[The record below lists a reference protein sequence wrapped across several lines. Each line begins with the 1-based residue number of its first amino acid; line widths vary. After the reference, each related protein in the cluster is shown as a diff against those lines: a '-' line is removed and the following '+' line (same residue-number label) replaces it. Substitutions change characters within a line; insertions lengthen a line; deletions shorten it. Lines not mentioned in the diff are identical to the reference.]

1 LYNKIAV
8 YLNEQAQTSIGMS
21 FKQII
26 TLIILLCTFGNP
38 SHGFG
43 FDVKD
48 SLLISKYH
56 GRALKICYSK
66 PDSAVYYAY
75 QALSLSRIAQKPFYI
90 SRSYNIIG
98 IYHDIVNQ
106 WDSALFYYE
115 ISLDYAR
122 KSGSRALEASIINNI
137 GLIYWNRDL
146 GDSAILYYD
155 QSLKIFEAEGIDQGV
170 ANNLSNISL
179 ILRDLE
185 REEEALDYQKRALAL
200 RMKINDAYGI
210 GVSYVNIGLLYSALN
225 QPDSAKIYLSNGID
239 IKRRNKDRHGLAL
252 AYSNYAT
259 LWKDEQIWDS
269 ARYYYR
275 KSIRLHQA
283 LKNNKSYASD
293 CRAISDVFYQIHAF
307 DSALVY
313 GHLAE
318 KVFSQLEDTKML
330 EGTELRLAKSYEKLG
345 QLKKAAAYY
354 HQSRLHFQ
362 ESYRLE
368 RDESIAE
375 INKKLENT
383 LQEKELAEQKALS
396 AENELKLQNRSY
408 IIIGVSILAVFGI
421 TLLFIVYRQQRYKNK
436 QLKEENALKDKL
448 AEVKVINQVNEER
461 LRISQD
467 LHDNI
472 GSNLTFI
479 MSSIDNLLLGIKKSP
494 EKVEP
499 VLNTIY
505 GFTKQSITELRDTIW
520 ALNRER
526 ISETDFRERLMH
538 LVGTLNG
545 NMDGAAIFLDWDEH
559 VQFNFKPVQGVEL
572 YRIIQESINNAI
584 KHSGMSRF
592 DIEVRRKQSQIQMRL
607 IDNGKGFDLNEVIGG
622 NGLKNMQQRAEKAG
636 IKFNLISKPEQGT
649 QVILGFDI
657 QEK

>member
-1 LYNKIAV
+1 MNKPQKILISLFIWITFSANPLFAFDV
-8 YLNEQAQTSIGMS
+8 QDSL
-21 FKQII
+21 QII
-26 TLIILLCTFGNP
+26 
-38 SHGFG
+38 
-43 FDVKD
+43 
-48 SLLISKYH
+48 KYH
-56 GRALKICYSK
+56 QRALQICYSK
-66 PDSAVYYAY
+66 PDSAENYAY
-75 QALSLSRIAQKPFYI
+75 QALKLSQKHNEHFYI

-98 IYHDIVNQ
+98 IYHDIINQ

-115 ISLDYAR
+115 LSIEEAR
-122 KSGSRALEASIINNI
+122 KSGSKVLEASIINNI

-185 REEEALDYQKRALAL
+185 RNEEALSYQKKALNL
-200 RMKINDAYGI
+200 RRKIDDTYGL
-210 GVSYVNIGLLYSALN
+210 GVSYVNIGLLYLALN
-225 QPDSAKIYLSNGID
+225 QVDSAKIYLSKGIE
-239 IKRRNKDRHGLAL
+239 IKTQTQDRHGLAM

-269 ARYYYR
+269 ARFYYE
-275 KSIRLHQA
+275 KSIHLHQA
-283 LKNNKSYASD
+283 LKNSKSYALD
-293 CRAISDVFYQIHAF
+293 CRAISDVFYQIQNY

-313 GHLAE
+313 GHRAE

-330 EGTELRLAKSYEKLG
+330 EGTELRLAMSYEKLG

-368 RDESIAE
+368 REESIAE

-383 LQEKELAEQKALS
+383 LQEKELADQKVLM
-396 AENELKLQNRSY
+396 AESELKLQNRTY
-408 IIIGVSILAVFGI
+408 IITAVSFLAVFGI
-421 TLLFIVYRQQRYKNK
+421 SLLFIVYRQQRYKNK
-436 QLKEENALKDKL
+436 QLKEENKLKDKL
-448 AEVKVINQVNEER
+448 AEAKIINQVNGER

-479 MSSIDNLLLGIKKSP
+479 MSSIDNLLLGMKKTP

-505 GFTKQSITELRDTIW
+505 GFTKQSIAELRDTIW
-520 ALNRER
+520 ALNRES
-526 ISETDFRERLMH
+526 ITETDFRERLMH
-538 LVGTLNG
+538 LISTLNHSLQG
-545 NMDGAAIFLDWDEH
+545 SSIVLDWDEN
-559 VQFNFKPVQGVEL
+559 VRFSFKPLQGVEL

-584 KHSGMSRF
+584 KHSDMTRFEIRVVRQAENICMS
-592 DIEVRRKQSQIQMRL
+592 L
-607 IDNGKGFDLNEVIGG
+607 ADNGKGFDMNSIAGG
-622 NGLKNMQQRAEKAG
+622 NGLKNMQQRAKKVDM
-636 IKFNLISKPEQGT
+636 KFELKSSANKGT
-649 QVILGFDI
+649 QIKLWFSSNQKSDI
-657 QEK
+657 